1 MFTENPQNGQKQVTQ
16 RLTMQVGSTK
26 LMSPERLS
34 ELIGVS
40 IPTLANWRAQGIG
53 PQFIKLGRRR
63 ICYLETDV
71 EAWVKSRVFQ
81 NTLEAQIAR

>member
-1 MFTENPQNGQKQVTQ
+1 
-16 RLTMQVGSTK
+16 
-26 LMSPERLS
+26 MSPERLA

-63 ICYLETDV
+63 ICYVETDV
-71 EAWVKSRVFQ
+71 ESWIKSRVFQ
-81 NTLEAQIAR
+81 NTIEAQLAR